1 MPTLNAAQTAT
12 VSLTVPNAYLTVDCS
27 SGAVVDVSWVS
38 AGSISGKRTVQ
49 NISEDVGPFTDQ
61 TVVTL
66 YCRSGTASY
75 AEVGSQIPAL
85 VSGAENGP
93 ALQRP
98 YRWACYG
105 DSRANC
111 FTVNTVLAPT
121 GSTTAFNDQRSGMW
135 LIGALG
141 DSEIAANFGVSGD
154 LATGWNAAA
163 RSNSKTIN
171 NLVAAALFKGGPV
184 DAVYVQYGIND
195 YIAGASAATVSA
207 AIQSLCVA
215 LMGAGF
221 RVVLESTHPA
231 SAASY
236 GASAAAKLQATIDGN
251 AILKAWAAGYPR
263 QLAFA
268 DTFAALLDGTGYA
281 SAAYFADGLHFNR
294 AGAMLSGAACAVA
307 ARTILEQR
315 RALIYS
321 SGSRLQPNLID
332 WSGPTQYTNADVGTV
347 TFNTPTWSID
357 AATGMPYAE
366 VTMTCTALAGGY
378 ARGRWEVHATTIS
391 GGSPR
396 YPIAVGDELQ
406 GSAYITADDGAGG
419 VPPIQCIAIRH
430 RLFSDA
436 KYADVGANVAAAG
449 SNLGQPVAFR
459 AMCPTFVTATASAG
473 ISAPGNAAGYPLQAL
488 VEFSAVGQSARV
500 RMYAPS
506 LRVVSSPQPSQPTIG
521 ASPAT
526 YSNTTGAPVMLYVAG
541 GTVSAITLARQGA
554 ALTTGATSG
563 AFQLSQGDSVTITY
577 TVAPTLTV
585 QPVEQR

>member
-1 MPTLNAAQTAT
+1 MPKTIKYT
-12 VSLTVPNAYLTVDCS
+12 
-27 SGAVVDVSWVS
+27 
-38 AGSISGKRTVQ
+38 
-49 NISEDVGPFTDQ
+49 
-61 TVVTL
+61 
-66 YCRSGTASY
+66 
-75 AEVGSQIPAL
+75 GSQQRWPELSVTGRQSVWFPGQTEQRSDVEAVQLLATGLFFDQDSVNQTPEESAALQAL
-85 VSGAENGP
+85 VSGAWNAP
-93 ALQRP
+93 SVQRP
-98 YRWACYG
+98 YRWAMYG

-121 GSTTAFNDQRSGMW
+121 GSSTAFYDQRPGMW
-135 LIGALG
+135 LVGALG
-141 DSEIAANFGVSGD
+141 DSQIACNFGVSGD
-154 LATGWNAAA
+154 LATGWASSSRA
-163 RSNSKTIN
+163 NSKTIN
-171 NLVAAALFKGGPV
+171 NLTAAAFFKGGPV

-207 AIQSLCVA
+207 AIQALCVA
-215 LMGAGF
+215 LMGAGI
-221 RVVLESTHPA
+221 RVVLESTQPA

-268 DTFAALLDGTGYA
+268 DTFAGLVDATGYA
-281 SAAYFADGLHFNR
+281 SAVYLPDGLHTGR
-294 AGAMLSGAACAVA
+294 SGAMLSGAGCAVA
-307 ARTILEQR
+307 ARTLLPAKR
-315 RALIYS
+315 SLIYT
-321 SGSRLQPNLID
+321 SGSLLQPNLID

-347 TFNTPTWSID
+347 TFTTPTWNID

-366 VTMTCTALAGGY
+366 TTMTCTALAGGF

-396 YPIAVGDELQ
+396 YPIAAGDELQ
-406 GSAYITADDGAGG
+406 GSAYVTADDGAGG

-430 RLFSDA
+430 RLFSDS
-436 KYADVGANVAAAG
+436 KYADVGVTVAAAG
-449 SNLGQPVAFR
+449 SNLGQPVAFL

-488 VEFSAVGQSARV
+488 VEFNAVGQSARV

-506 LRVVSSPQPSQPTIG
+506 LRVVSSPQPTQPTIA

-526 YSNTTGAPVMLYVAG
+526 YTNTTGAPLMLYVAG
-541 GTVSAITLARQGA
+541 GTVSAITLARQGT
-554 ALTTGATSG
+554 ALTTGFTSG
-563 AFQLSQGDSVTITY
+563 AFQLAQGDSVTITY

-585 QPVEQR
+585 QPAEQR